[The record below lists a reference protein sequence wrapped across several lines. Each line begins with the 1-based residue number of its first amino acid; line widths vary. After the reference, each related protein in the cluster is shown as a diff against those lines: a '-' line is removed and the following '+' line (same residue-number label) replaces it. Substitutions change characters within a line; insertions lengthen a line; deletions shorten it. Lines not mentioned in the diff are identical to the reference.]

1 MSVQTLYSAAT
12 GMISMETKIDVLA
25 NNLANVET
33 TGYKAGRTNFED
45 LYYRNE
51 RFPGS
56 QDSAGQYTPVGIQI
70 GLGSGVQSVQ
80 TDMEQG
86 AFKQTGRELDW
97 LVEGKGYFQVVDP
110 PTGNIYYTRAGNF
123 SLNANGDIVVGS
135 SQTGRLLEPGISIPP
150 DTTAI
155 TVSPEGIVSVKQ
167 PASPTLAQVGQIELA
182 YFINP
187 EGLLRLGENLLAETD
202 ASGPPT
208 TASPGQD
215 SVGVVR
221 QGALEASNVQP
232 IEELI
237 DLITTQRAYEMN
249 SQVVKAGDQML
260 EIVANLRRY

>member
-1 MSVQTLYSAAT
+1 MIRSMSSALSGLRNHQVMLDVVGNDIANVSTVGFKSSSTVFSDVLTQTLT
-12 GMISMETKIDVLA
+12 GA
-25 NNLANVET
+25 GAPGAT
-33 TGYKAGRTNFED
+33 TGGTN
-45 LYYRNE
+45 
-51 RFPGS
+51 P
-56 QDSAGQYTPVGIQI
+56 AQI
-70 GLGSGVQSVQ
+70 GLGSRLVGTVQSF
-80 TDMEQG
+80 TQG
-86 AFKQTGRELDW
+86 AIQRTGRATDLAI
-97 LVEGKGYFQVVDP
+97 EGDAFFVVNS
-110 PTGNIYYTRAGNF
+110 GNRRFYTRAGNF

-150 DTTAI
+150 DATAI